1 MLSDATTKGGIDA
14 VECDDRCSR
23 HIWPVDEYLLS
34 EPKHKEVSMTTQLV
48 LWQYLA
54 VLFACHNIGDFAF
67 QSQWMAMEK
76 AKDKEVLC
84 YHVIT
89 QLSPFILL
97 SLVPSM
103 HITPQGLVLHAVLH
117 GITDYLKGR
126 GFIKKIWQ
134 DQLIHYVCMVFEHAI
149 GWI

>member
-1 MLSDATTKGGIDA
+1 
-14 VECDDRCSR
+14 
-23 HIWPVDEYLLS
+23 
-34 EPKHKEVSMTTQLV
+34 MTTQLE

-67 QSQWMAMEK
+67 QSQWMAMAK
-76 AKDKEVLC
+76 AESKEVLG

-97 SLVPSM
+97 SLVPGM

-117 GITDYLKGR
+117 AITDYCKGR
-126 GFIKKIWQ
+126 KWIKEIWQ
-134 DQLIHYVCMVFEHAI
+134 DQLIHYVCMIFEHAI

>member
-1 MLSDATTKGGIDA
+1 M
-14 VECDDRCSR
+14 
-23 HIWPVDEYLLS
+23 
-34 EPKHKEVSMTTQLV
+34 TQLAT
-48 LWQYLA
+48 WQYLA

-67 QSQWMAMEK
+67 QSKWMAAVK
-76 AKDKEVLC
+76 ANNKEVLG

-97 SLVPSM
+97 SLVPGM

-117 GITDYLKGR
+117 AITDYCKGNCYVMKN
-126 GFIKKIWQ
+126 GEKKYMEIWQ
-134 DQLIHYVCMVFEHAI
+134 DQLIHYTCMVFEHAI

>member
-1 MLSDATTKGGIDA
+1 
-14 VECDDRCSR
+14 
-23 HIWPVDEYLLS
+23 
-34 EPKHKEVSMTTQLV
+34 MTTHLV

-67 QSQWMAMEK
+67 QSQWMAATK
-76 AKDKEVLC
+76 ATSKEVLG

-97 SLVPSM
+97 SLVPGF

-117 GITDYLKGR
+117 AITDYIKGHWLVMEDGEEVPR
-126 GFIKKIWQ
+126 IQIWQ
-134 DQLIHYVCMVFEHAI
+134 DQLIHYACMIFEHAI